1 MLTNLDGSPITLAHL
16 RGAYVRAMTTPAE
29 STRRDANAARATLT
43 ERGYTIRA
51 AAAQLGCGEDHLSL
65 VLAGRRRSSAALAAV
80 HGLPSRRITSA
91 QMIELLARMEIPKG
105 ALVFENGTAMVKE
118 S

>member
-1 MLTNLDGSPITLAHL
+1 
-16 RGAYVRAMTTPAE
+16 MTVPAA

-51 AAAQLGCGEDHLSL
+51 AAAQIGCTRETLSR
-65 VLAGRRRSSAALAAV
+65 VLSGRRRSSALLAAV

-91 QMIELLARMEIPKG
+91 QMIELLARME
-105 ALVFENGTAMVKE
+105 VKA
-118 S
+118 